1 MAGARGD
8 TLSLPSFGGAVTES
22 FLDTVYNATSPD
34 ELSRAYDQ
42 WAQTYDTDMA
52 EVGYRHP
59 AVASALLTRH
69 LPIGAAPILDAGA
82 GTGLMGDLL
91 GTLGYPVVDALD
103 ASPGML
109 AIARSKNAYREL
121 HHAFLGQRLP
131 FDDGRY
137 AAAVSTG
144 VFTAG
149 HVGAEGIP
157 DLCRVVL
164 PGGPI
169 VLTVKVTV
177 WEDGFAAFL
186 ERSETDG
193 AIRRLE
199 TTAEYLSMPSGE
211 ETSPCLG
218 VVFSPTR

>member
-1 MAGARGD
+1 
-8 TLSLPSFGGAVTES
+8 VTES

-34 ELSRAYDQ
+34 ELSAAYDQ
-42 WAQTYDTDMA
+42 WARTYDNDMA

-59 AVASALLTRH
+59 TMASALLTRYA
-69 LPIGAAPILDAGA
+69 PAGTSPILDAGA
-82 GTGLMGDLL
+82 GTGLMGELL

-109 AIARSKNAYREL
+109 EIARRKNAYREL
-121 HHAFLGQRLP
+121 HHAFLGQPLP
-131 FDDGRY
+131 FADGRY

-157 DLCRVVL
+157 ELCRVVRA
-164 PGGPI
+164 GGPI

-177 WEDGFAAFL
+177 WEDGFAQFL
-186 ERSETDG
+186 DAREAEGT
-193 AIRRLE
+193 IRRLE
-199 TTAEYLSMPSGE
+199 VTPQYLSMPAGE

-218 VVFSPTR
+218 VVFSPLR

>member
-1 MAGARGD
+1 
-8 TLSLPSFGGAVTES
+8 VTES
-22 FLDTVYNATSPD
+22 FLDTVYNATNPD

-42 WAQTYDTDMA
+42 WAQTYDNDMA

-59 AVASALLTRH
+59 TVATALLARYA
-69 LPIGAAPILDAGA
+69 PAGASPILDAGA
-82 GTGLMGDLL
+82 GTGLIGELL

-109 AIARSKNAYREL
+109 EIARRKNAYREL
-121 HHAFLGQRLP
+121 HHGFLGQPLP
-131 FDDGRY
+131 FDDDRY

-157 DLCRVVL
+157 ELCRVVR

-169 VLTVKVTV
+169 VLTVKLTV
-177 WEDGFAAFL
+177 WEDGFAEAL
-186 ERSETDG
+186 DRSQADG
-193 AIRRLE
+193 AIQRLE
-199 TTAEYLSMPSGE
+199 VTSQYLSMPAGE

-218 VVFSPTR
+218 VVFSPSR